1 MSLKIHVEVFLAAQI
16 LARNQGNF
24 TPEALR
30 KEVEQRFG
38 DTRPG
43 VRTHISAHCVANAP
57 KNAAVVSN
65 YLWRLPDGRL
75 RPFNPAADQPHPS
88 REDARTQPD
97 VRDIPVEYRHLLSQ
111 PQKGEV

>member
-1 MSLKIHVEVFLAAQI
+1 MKIHVEVFLAAKI
-16 LARNQGNF
+16 LARNQGSF

-30 KEVEQRFG
+30 KEIEQRFD

-65 YLWRLPDGRL
+65 YIWRLSDGRL
-75 RPFNPAADQPHPS
+75 RPFDPAKDQPHPS
-88 REDARTQPD
+88 REDSRTSPD
-97 VRDIPVEYRHLLSQ
+97 PRDVPAEYRSLLTQ
-111 PQKGEV
+111 G

>member
-1 MSLKIHVEVFLAAQI
+1 MKIHVEVFLAAQI
-16 LARNQGNF
+16 LAQNQDSF
-24 TPEALR
+24 TPEELR
-30 KEVEQRFG
+30 KEIERRFG

-43 VRTHISAHCVANAP
+43 IQTHISAHCVANAP

-65 YLWRLPDGRL
+65 YLWRLPDGQL

-88 REDARTQPD
+88 RENARVQPD
-97 VRDIPVEYRHLLSQ
+97 IRDVPVEYRQLLPQ